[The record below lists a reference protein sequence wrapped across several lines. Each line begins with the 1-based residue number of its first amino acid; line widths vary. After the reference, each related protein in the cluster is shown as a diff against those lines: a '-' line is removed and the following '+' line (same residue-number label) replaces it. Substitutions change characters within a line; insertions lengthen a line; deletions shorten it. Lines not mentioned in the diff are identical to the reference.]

1 MSAEQLRLIFE
12 RQWMHA
18 AGLIILLGG
27 CYLAAQLQAVQ
38 LGAAWGLKSIDWYWT
53 AIFTAVLHQRFTFGF
68 VGASSCMARG

>member
-38 LGAAWGLKSIDWYWT
+38 LRRGLGIEVD
-53 AIFTAVLHQRFTFGF
+53 
-68 VGASSCMARG
+68 